1 MKLSCAFA
9 TSVDTPDHVAVAES
23 LGYRRAWL
31 YDSPA
36 IYPDV
41 WMALALAA
49 DRTSTIGVG
58 PGVLIPSL
66 RHPMV
71 NAGAIAALEA
81 LAPGRVAIG
90 IGAGFT
96 GRYTMGQKPLRWADV
111 GRYVEVLRAL
121 LRGDVIEWEGAAV
134 KMLHGPG
141 FGAERPIDVP
151 IFIGAGG
158 PVGTEVALRV
168 GDGIM
173 AAGAPNTV
181 APAGTEQVLLQFG
194 TVLSEGEDLRS
205 RRVLDAAG
213 HALAVGFHA
222 RYERGG
228 VAALSGMPGG
238 EAWAAAVAAIPET
251 ERHLAT
257 HEGHLVRLAA
267 IDEAAITEAAD
278 LIPAMSFSGTAGHL
292 NDRVRGL
299 AAAGV
304 TEIAYQ
310 PAGPDIPGELER
322 MADALDSVT
331 D

>member
-90 IGAGFT
+90 VGAGFT

-134 KMLHGPG
+134 KMLHGRG

-181 APAGTEQVLLQFG
+181 APAGTE
-194 TVLSEGEDLRS
+194 
-205 RRVLDAAG
+205 
-213 HALAVGFHA
+213 
-222 RYERGG
+222 
-228 VAALSGMPGG
+228 
-238 EAWAAAVAAIPET
+238 
-251 ERHLAT
+251 HLAT

-292 NDRVRGL
+292 SDRVRGL

-322 MADALDSVT
+322 MADALDSVI